1 MVPLADIF
9 NHKAALVKLSDDY
22 QLERACLEDESSS
35 EASDSK
41 GQPLTHLCQLTR
53 GSHDC

>member
-35 EASDSK
+35 DASDSE
-41 GQPLTHLCQLTR
+41 GQHLA
-53 GSHDC
+53 